1 MLQNFIKKIVRHKI
15 IVGLGIIVLVG
26 TGYFMYKKANSG
38 VGGISYVLAAVEKG
52 TIVTSVSGSGQVVA
66 ENQLSVKS
74 QASGKVIYVSAEN
87 NQQVRAGTFL
97 IKLDTTDAETAI
109 EDASSNL
116 ADAQLALA
124 KLNGLET
131 ESGKIRGT
139 KEKLEDSL
147 ESYYR
152 NGFNDVSNVFL
163 QLPDI
168 MSELQDI
175 IISNSFNSSQWNLDF
190 YADAIKMHDINA
202 WQYKNDVYDKYQ
214 ITIAAYDKNFQDYKS
229 ASRFSDEGTIESLI
243 NETYETIRDISDTV
257 KSMDDLILLY
267 RDLQARAGSKP
278 LALASTHLTTL
289 NGYIGT
295 TNNYLS
301 SLLSDINNI
310 QNGKESLIEADFTIA
325 DQEKQVEKMQKAL
338 DDAKSKLADY
348 SIYSPSAGTIT
359 AMSLKVGDTISA
371 NSSIATLVSSQQIA
385 EITLNEVDAAKVK
398 VGQKVNVTF
407 DAVSDLNIT
416 GKVADIDTLGTVT
429 QGVVNY
435 TVKISF
441 DTQDERVKPGMSV
454 TADIITDAKSDV
466 LTIPNSAIKSQG
478 SQKYV
483 ELAEGQINGGQQL
496 LANVSASALKSPLQQ
511 QTVETGLSNDTY
523 TEVVSGLKEGDIIVS
538 STISSNN
545 TNTGGSTQTQSN
557 ELRIPGISNFGGGR

>member
-1 MLQNFIKKIVRHKI
+1 MVHHKI
-15 IVGLGIIVLVG
+15 IVGLAVIVLVG

-38 VGGISYVLAAVEKG
+38 AGGTSYVLAAVEKG

-66 ENQLSVKS
+66 ENQISVKS

-87 NQQVRAGTFL
+87 NQQVRTGMLL
-97 IKLDTTDAETAI
+97 IKLDTTDAESAI
-109 EDASSNL
+109 EDAVSNL
-116 ADAQLALA
+116 ADAQLALS

-147 ESYYR
+147 ESYYGD
-152 NGFNDVSNVFL
+152 GFIDVSNIFL

-168 MSELQDI
+168 MSELQNI
-175 IISNSFNSSQWNLDF
+175 IFSSSLSSSQSNLDY
-190 YADAIKMHDINA
+190 YADAIRMHDTNSS
-202 WQYKNDVYDKYQ
+202 QYRNDVYDKYQ

-229 ASRFSDEGTIESLI
+229 ASRFSDKGMIESLI
-243 NETYETIRDISDTV
+243 NETHETIRDISDTV

-267 RDLQARAGSKP
+267 QDLQARAGSKP

-310 QNGKESLIEADFTIA
+310 QNGKEALIEADFTIA
-325 DQEKQVEKMQKAL
+325 DQEKQVGKMQKAL

-359 AMSLKVGDTISA
+359 TMSLKVGDNISA
-371 NSSIATLVSSQQIA
+371 NSSVATLVSNQQIA

-398 VGQKVNVTF
+398 VGQRVNITF
-407 DAVSDLNIT
+407 DAIPDLNIT
-416 GKVADIDTLGTVT
+416 GKVADVDTLGTVT

-483 ELAEGQINGGQQL
+483 ELAEGLGNDGQQL
-496 LANVSASALKSPLQQ
+496 LANVSASAPKSPLQQ

-523 TEVVSGLKEGDIIVS
+523 TEVISGLKEGDIVVT
-538 STISSNN
+538 STINSNN
-545 TNTGGSTQTQSN
+545 TSAGSQTQTQSSQI
-557 ELRIPGISNFGGGR
+557 RIPGISNFGGGR

>member
-15 IVGLGIIVLVG
+15 IVGLGIIILVG
-26 TGYFMYKKANSG
+26 TGYFMYKKANNG
-38 VGGISYVLAAVEKG
+38 EVGNSYVLAAVEKG
-52 TIVTSVSGSGQVVA
+52 TIITSVSGSGQVVA

-74 QASGKVIYVSAEN
+74 QASGKVIYVNAEN
-87 NQQVRAGTFL
+87 NQQVRVGTLL
-97 IKLDTTDAETAI
+97 IKLDTADAESAI
-109 EDASSNL
+109 EDAVSNL

-131 ESGKIRGT
+131 ELGKIRGT

-147 ESYYR
+147 ESYYG

-175 IISNSFNSSQWNLDF
+175 IFSNSLSSSQSNLDY
-190 YADAIKMHDINA
+190 YADAIRMRDTNSS
-202 WQYKNDVYDKYQ
+202 QYRNDVYDKYQ

-229 ASRFSDEGTIESLI
+229 ANRFSDKGTIESLI

-267 RDLQARAGSKP
+267 QDLQARAGSKS
-278 LALASTHLTTL
+278 LALSNTHLTTL

-295 TNNYLS
+295 TNSYLS

-310 QNGKESLIEADFTIA
+310 QNGKEALIEADFTIA
-325 DQEKQVEKMQKAL
+325 DQEKQVKNLQKAL

-359 AMSLKVGDTISA
+359 AMSLKVGDNISA
-371 NSSIATLVSSQQIA
+371 NSSVATLVSNQQTA

-407 DAVSDLNIT
+407 DAVFDLNIT

-441 DTQDERVKPGMSV
+441 DTQDKRVKPGMSV
-454 TADIITDAKSDV
+454 TVDIITDAKSDV
-466 LTIPNSAIKSQG
+466 LTVPNSAIKLQG

-483 ELAEGQINGGQQL
+483 ELAEGLSNDGQQL

-511 QTVETGLSNDTY
+511 QTVEIGLSNDTD
-523 TEVVSGLKEGDIIVS
+523 TEIISGLKEGDIVVS

-545 TNTGGSTQTQSN
+545 TNTGGSTQTQSSQI
-557 ELRIPGISNFGGGR
+557 RIPGISNFGGGR